1 MKTNRIW
8 TLITIV
14 LLIIT
19 VSLYLTDRFTTLKKE
34 SGLFAVEDT
43 SAITKIFIADKNN
56 NEVTLVR
63 STGGGWLVNGKN
75 PAQPAKLNSFL
86 KTLADLE
93 VRSPVPL
100 AARDNVL
107 KRMSV
112 LAKKIEIYQVVPTV
126 DLFNF
131 IRLFPKEKM
140 VKSYYIGDVTQ
151 DNLGTFMLMEG
162 ADDPYVIHIP
172 GFRGFVSTRYTTNPD
187 EWRDYT
193 VFRSSLVDIASLKI
207 EFPKEPDESYLLDVG
222 EDKSVRISTLE
233 GRPVGMAFDT
243 LRVLNLLTS
252 FGDVRFE
259 ARLNNMLE
267 KEFIDSVLATTPSTI
282 IELNERNGS
291 SQRVVMYTKP
301 SFAAL
306 YMQDGAALEPFDL
319 DRAYALVNDGQDF
332 VLVQYFVFDKVTR
345 KLSYLLG
352 RNE

>member
-1 MKTNRIW
+1 MKKNRIW
-8 TLITIV
+8 TIVTIILLITAA
-14 LLIIT
+14 T
-19 VSLYLTDRFTTLKKE
+19 LYFTDRYTTLKKE
-34 SGLFAVEDT
+34 SGHFAVEDT
-43 SAITKIFIADKNN
+43 ASITRIFIADKNN

-63 STGGGWLVNGKN
+63 SAEGAWLVDGKN
-75 PAQPAKLNSFL
+75 PAQTAKVNSFL

-112 LAKKIEIYQVVPTV
+112 LAKKIEIYQVVPAI
-126 DLFNF
+126 DLFNAVK
-131 IRLFPKEKM
+131 LFPKERM
-140 VKSYYIGDVTQ
+140 VKSYYVGDVTQ

-193 VFRSSLVDIASLKI
+193 VFSSKLGDIASVKL
-207 EFPKEPDESYLLDVG
+207 EFPGDPDESYLLDVG
-222 EDKSVRISTLE
+222 EDKSVRISSLD
-233 GRPVGMAFDT
+233 GQPLGMPFDT

-252 FGDVRFE
+252 FSDVRFE
-259 ARLNNMLE
+259 ALLNNMLE
-267 KEFIDSVLATTPSTI
+267 KEFIDSVLSTTPSTI
-282 IELNERNGS
+282 IELSERDGS

-319 DRAYALVNDGQDF
+319 DRAYALVNGGQDF
-332 VLVQYFVFDKVTR
+332 VLIQYFVFDKVTS

-352 RNE
+352 ID